1 MKENPRLPASS
12 FDRLA
17 PLTFVLLWSTGWISA
32 RYAAFDADAL
42 TFLSLRFALAG
53 LVLLIYAKAAG
64 AAWPGSRAQWGHAMV
79 SGVLL
84 HAVYLGGVWWAL
96 RHGVSTTLSGVIA
109 ALQPILTALLA
120 PLLIG
125 ERISPLRWLGVFCGF
140 AGIVVVL
147 SPKFAQLDAGQIS
160 ATLMPLIINVIGMI
174 GVTLGTFYQKRFIQ
188 TGDLRTVTFLQY
200 IGAIAVTLPLAFLFE
215 DRVMNWTPTLIAT
228 MAWSVL
234 ALSIGAIALLLLI
247 IRRGAVSRYAA
258 LIYLVPPAV
267 ALEAWLLFGESL
279 SPLQIGGMALTVLG
293 VALATRR

>member
-1 MKENPRLPASS
+1 MTENQKSAATA

-17 PLTFVLLWSTGWISA
+17 PMTFVLLWSTGWISA
-32 RYAAFDADAL
+32 KYAAFDADAL

-53 LVLLIYAKAAG
+53 ALLAVYARLAG
-64 AAWPGSRAQWGHAMV
+64 ALWPGTRAQWGHAMV

-84 HAVYLGGVWWAL
+84 HAVYLGGVWWGL
-96 RHGVSTTLSGVIA
+96 RHGVSTALSGVIA

-120 PLLIG
+120 PAFVG
-125 ERISPLRWLGVFCGF
+125 ERISAGRWLGVACGF
-140 AGIVVVL
+140 AGILIVL
-147 SPKFAQLDAGQIS
+147 SPRFAQLGAGEIA
-160 ATLMPLIINVIGMI
+160 ATAWPLVINVVGMV

-188 TGDLRTVTFLQY
+188 TGDLRTVTVLQY
-200 IGAIAVTLPLAFLFE
+200 AGALRVTLPAAFLFE
-215 DRVMNWTPTLIAT
+215 DRVLNWTPTLIAT

-267 ALEAWLLFGESL
+267 AAEAWLLFGESL
-279 SPLQIGGMALTVLG
+279 SPVQIGGMALTVLG
-293 VALATRR
+293 VALATRG